1 MGEGRNAMSL
11 TPLAIGKMK
20 FAHALRGYDPREVED
35 FLGLVGEELARVLG
49 DVEKLREE
57 RDRAELRI
65 RQSEEREREL
75 QETLLRAQRVSDE
88 ILANAQRE
96 AQLLVKEAELT
107 ADRLVQQAIEQASGV
122 ERGIGELRHRRREL
136 QMKLKNTIELYARI
150 LEADML
156 EDQERR
162 ATIHPMPQRQG

>member
-1 MGEGRNAMSL
+1 MSL
-11 TPLAIGKMK
+11 TPLAISKMK
-20 FAHALRGYDPREVED
+20 FGHALRGYDSTEVED
-35 FLGLVGEELARVLG
+35 FLGLVSEEMARVLG
-49 DVEKLREE
+49 EMERLREE
-57 RDRAELRI
+57 RDRSDHRLR
-65 RQSEEREREL
+65 QGEEREREL

-107 ADRLVQQAIEQASGV
+107 ADRLVQQAIEQATGI
-122 ERGIGELRHRRREL
+122 ERGMAELRHRRREL
-136 QMKLKNTIELYARI
+136 QLKLKNTIELYARI

-162 ATIHPMPQRQG
+162 ATIHPMPPRERQG

>member
-1 MGEGRNAMSL
+1 MAL
-11 TPLAIGKMK
+11 TPLEIGKMR
-20 FAHALRGYDPREVED
+20 FAHALRGYDTAEVEE
-35 FLGLVGEELARVLG
+35 FLRQVSDELTRALTE
-49 DVEKLREE
+49 VERMREDRERSEQRLRQTE
-57 RDRAELRI
+57 A
-65 RQSEEREREL
+65 REREL

-107 ADRLVQQAIEQASGV
+107 ADRLVQQAIEQATGI

-150 LEADML
+150 LEADMA
-156 EDQERR
+156 EEQERR
-162 ATIHPMPQRQG
+162 ATIHTLPRERQQG